1 MSYVTF
7 DIDHETETI
16 TFGLPAIKG
25 IASTK
30 NNGLKSFEP
39 EKDID
44 IYLDSDNWDDLDF
57 DTLSKLDGF
66 PESELHPTDFT
77 EY

>member
-7 DIDHETETI
+7 DIDHDTETI

-25 IASTK
+25 IATTK
-30 NNGLKSFEP
+30 NNRLKSFEP

-44 IYLDSDNWDDLDF
+44 IYLDADNWDIDA
-57 DTLSKLDGF
+57 T
-66 PESELHPTDFT
+66 ELYGCDPLEFAGDN
-77 EY
+77 Y

>member
-7 DIDHETETI
+7 DINHETKTI

-30 NNGLKSFEP
+30 NNRLKSFEPEP

-44 IYLDSDNWDDLDF
+44 IYLDSDNWADDVEFGREPEDF
-57 DTLSKLDGF
+57 S
-66 PESELHPTDFT
+66 DFSFN
-77 EY
+77 Y